1 MNILLI
7 NHYAGSPQHGMEFRP
22 YYLAREWTKQG
33 HHVTII
39 ASDFSHLRRVN
50 PELPTS
56 TRTQTLDG
64 ITYFWI
70 RTRRYQ
76 GNGAARLFNMAQ
88 FCWSLYRMGRTFA
101 SMKPD
106 VVIASSTYPYDA
118 WPAKRIARIASA
130 NFIYEVHDLWP
141 LTPRL
146 IGGFSAW
153 HPMIV
158 SMQWAENYAYRHA
171 DAAVSLL
178 PGTETHMQQH
188 GLAKAKFHYIP
199 NGFDPGSEKTAMPD
213 STRKN
218 IAEFSKSFPNICVYA
233 GGHAVSNALDPL
245 LEAAGRPEALQ
256 VGFILVGN
264 GVEKAR
270 LQTKVRQKG
279 LTNILFVDSIPK
291 TSVPELL
298 SLATMAYIG
307 WQDSPL
313 YTHGTS
319 PNKLFD
325 YMTAGLP
332 VVHSTSSP
340 FDLVKDANCG
350 VSVPAED
357 VPAIAR
363 AIAELAAMPPAQRQ
377 FLGANGRR
385 FAHANHSYPKLAEK
399 FLNVMQQIPS

>member
-1 MNILLI
+1 MNIVLI

-22 YYLAREWTKQG
+22 YYLAREWTEKG
-33 HHVTII
+33 HNVTII
-39 ASDFSHLRRVN
+39 ASDFSHLRHVN
-50 PELPTS
+50 PDLQTS
-56 TRTQTLDG
+56 TRTQNLDG
-64 ITYFWI
+64 ITYIWI

-88 FCWSLYRMGRTFA
+88 FCWSLYRMERQLA
-101 SMKPD
+101 SIQPN

-118 WPAKRIARIASA
+118 WPAKRIARLSKAKLI
-130 NFIYEVHDLWP
+130 FEVHDLWP

-146 IGGFSAW
+146 IGGFAAW

-178 PGTETHMQQH
+178 PGTEAHMRQH
-188 GLAKAKFHYIP
+188 GLAKGKFHYIP
-199 NGFDPGSEKTAMPD
+199 NGFATGSEKTAMPD
-213 STRKN
+213 SARKK
-218 IAEFSKSFPNICVYA
+218 IAEFSNSFPNTCLYA

-245 LEAAGRPEALQ
+245 LEAAGRPETVK

-264 GVEKAR
+264 GAEKAR
-270 LQTKVRQKG
+270 LQAKVRQKG
-279 LTNILFVDSIPK
+279 LTNVLFVDSIPK

-313 YTHGTS
+313 YAHGTS

-350 VSVPAED
+350 ISVPAED

-363 AIAELAAMPPAQRQ
+363 AIAALVEMSPAQRQ

-385 FAHANHSYPKLAEK
+385 FANANHSYPQLAQK
-399 FLNVMQQIPS
+399 FLDVMERMPS